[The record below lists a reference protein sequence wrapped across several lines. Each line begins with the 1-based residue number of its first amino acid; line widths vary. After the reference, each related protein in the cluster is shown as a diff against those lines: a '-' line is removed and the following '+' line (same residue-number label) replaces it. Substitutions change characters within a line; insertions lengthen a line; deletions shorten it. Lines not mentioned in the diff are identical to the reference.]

1 MEQCARAP
9 AFHGFRRPS
18 GPPDSTRGY
27 NPVAPAGL
35 QNERARPTQVEQ
47 ARSFLRP
54 LRLCG
59 ASLYFNSTSDPTF
72 GNAPT
77 SGRAYSLNASLMSFP
92 FTMYD
97 SSKCFVSRAT
107 VASGVRNVSI

>member
-1 MEQCARAP
+1 MPTEPDMHPPPNGPPQALRVVAIP
-9 AFHGFRRPS
+9 PSKRTSPSDQSRTGSLNSSSRPS
-18 GPPDSTRGY
+18 
-27 NPVAPAGL
+27 
-35 QNERARPTQVEQ
+35 
-47 ARSFLRP
+47 
-54 LRLCG
+54 RLCG
-59 ASLYFNSTSDPTF
+59 PLPYFNSTNDPTF

-77 SGRAYSLNASLMSFP
+77 SGRAYSLNASLISFP